1 MNRINPK
8 ALVVGTL
15 LVLALSVVAGVALVS
30 VQGALLAMEG
40 QTEEQILQALTEIM
54 EDEVYLLWSMVLG
67 GLACV
72 LGGYV
77 TARVAKAFPYFNGLA
92 VGVLST
98 LVGVVFWDDLP
109 LWLILVDIV
118 VTPVCCVLGAH
129 LAVVRGAASAGRAE

>member
-15 LVLALSVVAGVALVS
+15 LVLALSVFAGVVLVS
-30 VQGALLAMEG
+30 VQGMLLAMEG
-40 QTEEQILQALTEIM
+40 QSEEQIFQALTEITD
-54 EDEVYLLWSMVLG
+54 DEVYLVWSIVLG
-67 GLACV
+67 GLASV

-77 TARVAKAFPYFNGLA
+77 AARVAKAFPYFNGLA

-98 LVGVVFWDDLP
+98 LIGVVFWDDLP

-118 VTPVCCVLGAH
+118 ATPACCVLGAH
-129 LAVVRGAASAGRAE
+129 LAVVRAAAGRTD

>member
-8 ALVVGTL
+8 ALVLGTL

-30 VQGALLAMEG
+30 VQGVLLAMEG
-40 QTEEQILQALTEIM
+40 QSEEQILQALTEITD
-54 EDEVYLLWSMVLG
+54 DEVYLLWSVLLG

-98 LVGVVFWDDLP
+98 LVGAVFWDGLP

-129 LAVVRGAASAGRAE
+129 LAVVRATAAAGRTD